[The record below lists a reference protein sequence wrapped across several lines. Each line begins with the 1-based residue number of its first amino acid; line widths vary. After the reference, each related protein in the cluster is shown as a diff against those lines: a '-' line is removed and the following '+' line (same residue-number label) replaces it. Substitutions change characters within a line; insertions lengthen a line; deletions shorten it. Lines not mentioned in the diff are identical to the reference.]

1 MYSQAQA
8 MDRMYRYQRHF
19 YDASRKYYLL
29 GRDRLI
35 RDLSVQPGQT
45 VIEIGCGTG
54 RNLVC
59 AARLYPQGRFFC
71 FFASEEMLQS
81 ARQKCAKRT
90 GMQELVLR
98 QGLAEALDYQAFGLT
113 QGFDKAFF
121 SYTLSMIPAWQ
132 PAVDAALRNLKSG
145 GELWVVDFAD
155 QRRLPRWFAQVLQGW
170 LARFGVVHDPALLIY
185 LRQLQDQGL
194 GQLRLESLGRDYA
207 FLACFRKG

>member
-8 MDRMYRYQRHF
+8 MDRMYRYQRHI
-19 YDASRKYYLL
+19 YDATRKYYLL

-35 RDLSVQPGQT
+35 RGLSVQPGQC

-59 AARLYPQGRFFC
+59 AARLYPQGRFFGVD
-71 FFASEEMLQS
+71 ASEAMLQS
-81 ARQKCAKRT
+81 ARQKWAKRT
-90 GMQELVLR
+90 GMPGLILH
-98 QGLAEALDYQAFGLT
+98 QGLAETLDYRAFGLT

-132 PAVDAALRNLKSG
+132 PAVDASLRNLKPG

-170 LARFGVVHDPALLIY
+170 LARFGVVHDPALLTY
-185 LRQLQDQGL
+185 LRQLQDRGV

-207 FLACFRKG
+207 FLACFRKR